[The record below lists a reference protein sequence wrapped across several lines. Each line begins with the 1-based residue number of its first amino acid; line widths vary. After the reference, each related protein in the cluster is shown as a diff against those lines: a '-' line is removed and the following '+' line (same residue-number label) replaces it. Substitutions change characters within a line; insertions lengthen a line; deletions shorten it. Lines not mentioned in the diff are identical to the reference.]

1 MKVGQGLGTA
11 FAEVCS
17 AEDTVSMG
25 RVLLPVEGTVTGW
38 DAPPGDLVE

>member
-17 AEDTVSMG
+17 AEDSVSMG
-25 RVLLPVEGTVTGW
+25 GVVGIIERKEYVVQLCLG
-38 DAPPGDLVE
+38 